1 LKNLNIQ
8 RNNNIET
15 VMESSVSKSIKQQ
28 QQANTTMLTNNTTSL
43 ASTSSTKSKS
53 KSQSKNAYLFIFAKN
68 KMLNDLTRAIQ
79 LVHKAYLEK
88 ESENQVMTNSDYQV
102 HDLCEQF
109 DNIFLY
115 G

>member
-1 LKNLNIQ
+1 
-8 RNNNIET
+8 
-15 VMESSVSKSIKQQ
+15 MESSMSKSSNQHQ
-28 QQANTTMLTNNTTSL
+28 PNTTMLTSSTASL

-53 KSQSKNAYLFIFAKN
+53 KSQSKNTYLFMLAKN
-68 KMLNDLTRAIQ
+68 KMINDLTRAIQ

>member
-1 LKNLNIQ
+1 LQNSSVQ
-8 RNNNIET
+8 RNNSRKQIS
-15 VMESSVSKSIKQQ
+15 MESSMNKSIKQQ
-28 QQANTTMLTNNTTSL
+28 QTNTTMLTSSTTSL
-43 ASTSSTKSKS
+43 ALSSSTKSKP
-53 KSQSKNAYLFIFAKN
+53 KSQSKNAYLFMLARN
-68 KMLNDLTRAIQ
+68 KMLDDLTRAIQ